1 MGSRLEVDT
10 HALRRTARDL
20 AVVRAELTGATAYV
34 GAIADDVGHPGLAG
48 RLERFTESWRVHRER
63 LVDAM
68 EGLDQV
74 ALKTAETF
82 EQADREIAAS
92 IRGAGDER

>member
-34 GAIADDVGHPGLAG
+34 GAIADDVGHPGLAR
-48 RLERFTESWRVHRER
+48 RLEQFTNSWRVHRER

-74 ALKTAETF
+74 ALNAAKTYE
-82 EQADREIAAS
+82 EADRELAGS
-92 IRGAGDER
+92 VRRAGDER